1 MGDSVVKKL
10 NDYLLTKKTKHKG
23 ILKVRP
29 FTSARV
35 SCMQDHVKSTV
46 RDINPQQIILYVGT
60 NDLKTEL
67 TASQI
72 AESIID

>member
-1 MGDSVVKKL
+1 MVKKL

-23 ILKVRP
+23 ILEVRP
-29 FTSARV
+29 FTSAKV
-35 SCMQDHVKSTV
+35 SCIQDHVKSTV
-46 RDINPQQIILYVGT
+46 RNINPQQIILHVGT
-60 NDLKTEL
+60 NDLKTER

>member
-10 NDYLLTKKTKHKG
+10 NDYLLTKKAKHKG

-29 FTSARV
+29 FTSAKV

-60 NDLKTEL
+60 NDLKTER